1 MSIGITSIGP
11 AGTTPSMRAVWLD
24 LLGQSGDSAL
34 LAQLAG
40 AAPSASEF
48 LLGRPNS
55 AELAAFVALV
65 LADDAEQL
73 GAIADRVIVQ
83 SGGRESLLMGLLLPA
98 AQMLGEMWER
108 DQCDFMAVTL
118 GVYRLDQIMKQTAA
132 ESFAAPVRHGYDS
145 RILMLPAPGEQHRFG
160 ADMVADAFREDGWCV
175 RSGPAVARAR
185 LLFLA
190 RDEWFDVIGLSVGAE
205 RALKGLASCVRALR
219 QASCNPNLFIML
231 GGHAITNNPERARF
245 LGADGTAATAQEAV
259 LLANNFIEATVTD
272 GLHQSMTRLVDV
284 G

>member
-1 MSIGITSIGP
+1 
-11 AGTTPSMRAVWLD
+11 MRAVWLD